1 MMVSVYLIYDVFSK
15 CAKLGVFCKRCSLFT
30 SIERYIVGIE
40 CIVMTIYEGL
50 LSADVISRK

>member
-50 LSADVISRK
+50 LSADVIS